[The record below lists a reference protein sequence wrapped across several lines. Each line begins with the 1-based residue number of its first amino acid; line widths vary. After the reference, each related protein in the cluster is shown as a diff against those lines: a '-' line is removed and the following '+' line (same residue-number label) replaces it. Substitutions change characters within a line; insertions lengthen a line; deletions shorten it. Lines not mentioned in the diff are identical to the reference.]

1 MRQFVMVIATMV
13 GLIFASPLESIA
25 EARIPRYRQIRH
37 WIRVFGLAFM
47 INDVGIGLFHLFFGD
62 PRLFYGWGLL
72 EGVTIVKL
80 LRFAILAASI
90 YIVFR
95 LLATRG
101 EGLSLRQRL
110 AAP

>member
-1 MRQFVMVIATMV
+1 MRLIVMVIATMV
-13 GLIFASPLESIA
+13 GLIFASPLESAA
-25 EARIPRYRQIRH
+25 EVRIPRYRQIRH

-47 INDVGIGLFHLFFGD
+47 INDAGIGLFHLFFGD

-80 LRFAILAASI
+80 LRFAALAACI
-90 YIVFR
+90 HTVFR

-101 EGLSLRQRL
+101 EGLSLRERL
-110 AAP
+110 GAP